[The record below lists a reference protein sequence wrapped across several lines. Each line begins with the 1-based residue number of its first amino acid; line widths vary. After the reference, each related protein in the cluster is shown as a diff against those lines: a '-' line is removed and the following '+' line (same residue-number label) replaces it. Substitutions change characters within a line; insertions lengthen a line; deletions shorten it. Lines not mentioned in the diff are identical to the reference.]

1 MSRVSKVGKVK
12 CIMPQRTSGCRGKLM
27 LVSTCCNLF
36 YVHGMISG
44 VQAGVGM
51 VARQIRYR
59 TMYVQES
66 KPVVG
71 TIDST

>member
-1 MSRVSKVGKVK
+1 
-12 CIMPQRTSGCRGKLM
+12 M